1 MSQVFVLDIMRNG
14 FLTVIKV
21 ASPILL
27 VALTV
32 GFIISILQA
41 TTQVQEQTLSFVPK
55 IIAVMISLI
64 IFGNYML
71 NTLVNFGQDV
81 INAMSTLN

>member
-1 MSQVFVLDIMRNG
+1 MSQVIVLDVMRNG

-21 ASPILL
+21 SAPILI

-32 GFIISILQA
+32 GLLVSVLQA

-55 IIAVMISLI
+55 LMAIMLALI

-71 NTLVNFGQDV
+71 NTLLSFTSGIFDMLST
-81 INAMSTLN
+81 IN